1 MRISY
6 YALGC
11 KVNEYEAAAV
21 INQFLERG
29 YRLVDFDEESDVCII
44 NTCTVTAVSDA
55 KSRKLIRQAIRRNP
69 AAVIAVMGCFAQLNP
84 GTVSRIPGVDIVI
97 GTSERHMLVELVEKC
112 LREKQAC
119 CLVSSV
125 NNLHAYE
132 ELKIDKY
139 ISRVRGFVK
148 IEDGCDNFCSYCAI
162 PYARGRVRSRAVA
175 DVIAE
180 IKRLVASGIR
190 EVVLTGINTAA
201 YGADLKDYSF
211 ANLLEDIFTQVP
223 DLYRLRISSI
233 EIAEITDEF
242 LTTIARHRDR
252 FCPHL
257 HIPLQGGT
265 DRILA
270 LMNRK
275 YTTTAYAEKLA
286 KIRELFPGINITTD
300 VMVGFPG
307 ETEEDFAQARDFIE
321 SMNFGEMHIFP
332 YSPRPRTK
340 AAAFTGQVSPEAK
353 KARVRAL
360 LELNRVQALRYREQF
375 VGQVLP
381 VIVEKVAG
389 GITYGHSGNYL
400 EISFPGADAEI
411 NSVQSVRLTRA
422 AYPLSR
428 GEVDV

>member
-1 MRISY
+1 M
-6 YALGC
+6 
-11 KVNEYEAAAV
+11 
-21 INQFLERG
+21 
-29 YRLVDFDEESDVCII
+29 
-44 NTCTVTAVSDA
+44 
-55 KSRKLIRQAIRRNP
+55 
-69 AAVIAVMGCFAQLNP
+69 
-84 GTVSRIPGVDIVI
+84 
-97 GTSERHMLVELVEKC
+97 
-112 LREKQAC
+112 
-119 CLVSSV
+119 
-125 NNLHAYE
+125 
-132 ELKIDKY
+132 
-139 ISRVRGFVK
+139 
-148 IEDGCDNFCSYCAI
+148 
-162 PYARGRVRSRAVA
+162 
-175 DVIAE
+175 
-180 IKRLVASGIR
+180 
-190 EVVLTGINTAA
+190 LTGINTAA

-400 EISFPGADAEI
+400 GISFPGADAEI